1 MQRVVYTVFANVFLF
16 TTVSGYTSVDSE
28 REFLLHKN
36 SEKYEPMWS
45 RIERLGAPK
54 FKPDGQTSVEMTL
67 SLESISS
74 VNEQKMDV
82 GLTFN
87 LRLVWTEPLLKFL
100 NISGRRNFGSGRNLL
115 TQIRDVEK
123 YQFWTPDIEIIGQRI
138 ESDVIDLSSSLM
150 RQRQRKGQNSVF
162 DVISKDFSV
171 RDETT
176 MIMEVSMST
185 RIYCLMLFTHYP
197 LDKQTCGLTFQSFSF
212 HENELNLTWSPDQA
226 DKLFE
231 HGQNNHM
238 QKFYISNF
246 FHDHHS
252 PACLFGAERLK
263 RSQLRLVVCFQRY
276 FTAVFFEAYAPYRV
290 VLQNS

>member
-1 MQRVVYTVFANVFLF
+1 MIMQ
-16 TTVSGYTSVDSE
+16 SVQQ
-28 REFLLHKN
+28 
-36 SEKYEPMWS
+36 
-45 RIERLGAPK
+45 I
-54 FKPDGQTSVEMTL
+54 MTHP
-67 SLESISS
+67 
-74 VNEQKMDV
+74 V
-82 GLTFN
+82 
-87 LRLVWTEPLLKFL
+87 
-100 NISGRRNFGSGRNLL
+100 
-115 TQIRDVEK
+115 
-123 YQFWTPDIEIIGQRI
+123 

-226 DKLFE
+226 EKLFE

-263 RSQLRLVVCFQRY
+263 RSQLRLVICFQRY

-290 VLQNS
+290 VLQKFQEKAILCHLF